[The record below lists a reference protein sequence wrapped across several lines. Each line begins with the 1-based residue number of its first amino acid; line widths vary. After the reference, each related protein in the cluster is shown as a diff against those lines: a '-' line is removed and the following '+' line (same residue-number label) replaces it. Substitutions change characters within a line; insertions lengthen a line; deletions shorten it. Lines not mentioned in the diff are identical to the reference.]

1 MIRASILALVTLA
14 TSACGSFVSDGPNAP
29 ATEAPGQA
37 VRIPLGETVDIGG
50 LSVRFVAVAEDSRC
64 PTGMSCVWEGR
75 AGVRLVVGGTS
86 ALLTVPHGGP
96 ASADEPV
103 SVSVGSQTLSVTA
116 LHPDPGSA
124 EATGGARVEVEV
136 VVSG

>member
-1 MIRASILALVTLA
+1 MA
-14 TSACGSFVSDGPNAP
+14 
-29 ATEAPGQA
+29 EAPGQA
-37 VRIPLGETVDIGG
+37 TRVPLGETAPVDG
-50 LSVRFVAVAEDSRC
+50 LAVRFVAVAEDSRC

-75 AGVRLVVGGTS
+75 ARVRLVVGGTP

-103 SVSVGSQTLSVTA
+103 SVSVGGRTVSVTA
-116 LHPDPGSA
+116 LHPYPGSA

-136 VVSG
+136 AVSPGRG